1 MCAMLLEKGANA
13 CIEDTSG
20 QTKCPTFL
28 HCEIMKLYET
38 LLNEE
43 NKVVHFSPGIMGI
56 MRIAATMPTLTR
68 EVLDGFVSE
77 DIYQGE
83 R

>member
-1 MCAMLLEKGANA
+1 
-13 CIEDTSG
+13 
-20 QTKCPTFL
+20 
-28 HCEIMKLYET
+28 MKLYET